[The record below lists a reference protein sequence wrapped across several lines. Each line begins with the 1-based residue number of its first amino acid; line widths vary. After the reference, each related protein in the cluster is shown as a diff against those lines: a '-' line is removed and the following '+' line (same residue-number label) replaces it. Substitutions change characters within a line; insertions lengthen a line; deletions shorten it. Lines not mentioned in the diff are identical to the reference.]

1 MQVST
6 SYHQYD
12 DTKSIVKLAL
22 GDTNTSGGDKNSWQ
36 VSTGADSMPQAL
48 LNSLE
53 LMNKLQEQI
62 DKAVIQTEKM
72 LRDEVASL
80 EGKLFRE
87 AYFDDSIKKLFVFG
101 HGEVRLGRARSEDEY
116 DRLIKQGIKSGDIA
130 YVVSRW

>member
-6 SYHQYD
+6 SYHQSD
-12 DTKSIVKLAL
+12 DTKSIVKLTL
-22 GDTNTSGGDKNSWQ
+22 GNTHTSGCNKKSWQ
-36 VSTGADSMPQAL
+36 VSTAADSMPQAL

-62 DKAVIQTEKM
+62 DKAVSQTEKM
-72 LRDEVASL
+72 LRDEVANI

-87 AYFDDSIKKLFVFG
+87 AYFDSSAQKLFVFG

-116 DRLIKQGIKSGDIA
+116 DRYIKQGIKSGDMA
-130 YVVSRW
+130 YIVSRW

>member
-6 SYHQYD
+6 SYHQSD
-12 DTKSIVKLAL
+12 DTKSIVKLSL
-22 GDTNTSGGDKNSWQ
+22 GDNSSGNNKKSWQ
-36 VSTGADSMPQAL
+36 VSTEADSMPQAL

-62 DKAVIQTEKM
+62 DKATKQTEKM
-72 LRDEVASL
+72 LRDEVANL

-87 AYFDDSIKKLFVFG
+87 AYFDETIKKVFVFG
-101 HGEVRLGRARSEDEY
+101 HGEIRLAREREVDKFDHY
-116 DRLIKQGIKSGDIA
+116 IKQGIKSGDTA